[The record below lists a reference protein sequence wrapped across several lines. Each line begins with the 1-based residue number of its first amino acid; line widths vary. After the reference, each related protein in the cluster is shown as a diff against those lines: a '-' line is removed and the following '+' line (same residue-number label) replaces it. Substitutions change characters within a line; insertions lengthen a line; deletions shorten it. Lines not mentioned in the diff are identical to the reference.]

1 MAHPTDFR
9 RELHF
14 GDRVILCAVDRPAN
28 VHAMFAAAV
37 ASRPQGEALICGS
50 RRMRYADLD
59 AEVARIA
66 GGLAAHGIGRGDRV
80 ALLMGNGIAF
90 VVLTYAVARL
100 GAILVPLSIRDQMPG
115 IRHALT
121 DSGAR
126 MIVAEAGVAG
136 IVPPAAETPDLVH
149 RVAIGAAD
157 GFADYESLRAHPPVR
172 EAVDL
177 GEEEIAAILYT
188 SGTTGRPKG
197 AMLTGLGIVHS
208 ASNYCTAMALGP
220 EDRTIIVVPMS
231 HVTGLVAGIHAA
243 VRAGGTI
250 IVEREFDAV
259 RFLELAARERMSF
272 TVMVPAMYNLCLH
285 RANLA
290 AYDLSAWRVG
300 GYGGAPM
307 PEPTIA
313 RLARELPGLGLMNCY
328 GATETTSPVTI
339 MPAAHTATH
348 RLSVGLPVPGAE
360 ILVMDEDGRELP
372 PGQPGELWHRGPMVV
387 PGYWRNAEATAR
399 EFVCG
404 FWRSGDI
411 GSKDADGFVYVHDRK
426 KDMINRGGYKIF
438 TAQVESVLLAAP
450 GVREAAVIAKPC
462 PILGERVHA
471 VVTLAGDVTPDE
483 AALVAHCAAELADYQ
498 CPESF
503 TFRVDP
509 LPRNAN
515 GKVMKRLLRSELG
528 FVSDG

>member
-1 MAHPTDFR
+1 MARTPDLR
-9 RELHF
+9 REVRF
-14 GDRVILCAVDRPAN
+14 GDRVILCATDRVAN
-28 VHAMFAAAV
+28 VNAMLAGAV
-37 ASRPQGEALICGS
+37 AARPGAEALICGDI
-50 RRMRYADLD
+50 RMTYADLD
-59 AEVARIA
+59 AEVALVA

-80 ALLMGNGIAF
+80 ALLIGNGIEF
-90 VVLTYAVARL
+90 VALTYAIARL

-126 MIVAEAGVAG
+126 LLVAEAAFAG
-136 IVPPAAETPDLVH
+136 IVPPPAETPDLAH
-149 RVAIGAAD
+149 RIAIGAAD
-157 GFADYESLRAHPPVR
+157 GFAGYDDLRSEPLVVKAS
-172 EAVDL
+172 DL
-177 GEEEIAAILYT
+177 GEEETAAILYT

-208 ASNYCTAMALGP
+208 ATSYRNAMALGP
-220 EDRTIIVVPMS
+220 DDRTIVVVPMS

-243 VRAGGTI
+243 VRAGGAI
-250 IVEREFDAV
+250 IVEREFDAL
-259 RFLELAARERMSF
+259 RFLETAARERMSF

-285 RANLA
+285 RADLT

-313 RLARELPGLGLMNCY
+313 RLARDLPGLGLMNCY

-339 MPAAHTATH
+339 MPAAHTAAR

-372 PGQPGELWHRGPMVV
+372 PGEPGELWHRGPMVV
-387 PGYWRNAEATAR
+387 PGYWQNAEATAR
-399 EFVCG
+399 EFVSG

-462 PILGERVHA
+462 PMLGERVHA
-471 VVTLAGDVTPDE
+471 VVTLAADATADE
-483 AALVAHCAAELADYQ
+483 SALAAHCAADLADYQ
-498 CPESF
+498 RPESF
-503 TFRVDP
+503 TFRTEP